1 MKKSKI
7 LIRTAGGSTKGKQLG
22 MGHIFRS
29 IHLAKELKSFQ
40 LIFLLEDFGGAK
52 RILKKNGFTNI
63 LQLEKNISHQQ
74 EYLKTQK
81 IINEYSIDLIIYDK
95 YKIN

>member
-40 LIFLLEDFGGAK
+40 LIFLLEDFVNFW
-52 RILKKNGFTNI
+52 KKV
-63 LQLEKNISHQQ
+63 EKV
-74 EYLKTQK
+74 LVKK
-81 IINEYSIDLIIYDK
+81 V
-95 YKIN
+95 